1 MGIGNCDSVGPDQQC
16 PSGFLRSIYWKVK
29 NYIEIFTSD
38 AVVFIGGI
46 VKKRTIS
53 IYLQ

>member
-1 MGIGNCDSVGPDQQC
+1 MGIVNVQVGSWDQHI
-16 PSGFLRSIYWKVK
+16 GKLKK
-29 NYIEIFTSD
+29 KYIEIFTSD